1 MEKTIEALKKE
12 IDIFKQ
18 NNEKRRSEPR
28 PMSGIQSMFQRGFD
42 QGGASGGKDD
52 DTVANLRKRFESMDL
67 PEETKT
73 IVEKELKNLS
83 RLRPSHHEYS
93 NIENYL
99 ETLADLPWNVF
110 DEENTDVAVAQKV
123 LDADHYGLEK
133 VKKRIVEFLA
143 VSTLT
148 TSQKGSILCFVGPP
162 GVGKTSLGKSIAK
175 AMNRKFY

>member
-1 MEKTIEALKKE
+1 
-12 IDIFKQ
+12 
-18 NNEKRRSEPR
+18 
-28 PMSGIQSMFQRGFD
+28 
-42 QGGASGGKDD
+42 
-52 DTVANLRKRFESMDL
+52 MDL

-148 TSQKGSILCFVGPP
+148 TS
-162 GVGKTSLGKSIAK
+162 
-175 AMNRKFY
+175 